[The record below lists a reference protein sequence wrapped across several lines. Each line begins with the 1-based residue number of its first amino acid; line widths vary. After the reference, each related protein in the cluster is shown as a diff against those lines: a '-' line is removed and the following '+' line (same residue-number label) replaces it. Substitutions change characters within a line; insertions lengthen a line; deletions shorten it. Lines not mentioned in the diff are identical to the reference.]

1 MAWGMWA
8 GAESLRSRI
17 PAERYRVSTRP
28 QRVLPDSLSD
38 LAKSQPRPLLGLYW
52 SPYWVF
58 TESLPGL
65 YWIPV
70 GFPPS
75 FC

>member
-38 LAKSQPRPLLGLYW
+38 LAKSQPR
-52 SPYWVF
+52 
-58 TESLPGL
+58 SLPGL
-65 YWIPV
+65 FQVFAGSLLNPYWISPNLIET
-70 GFPPS
+70 PIETL
-75 FC
+75 